1 MLADTKLTQ
10 CVSWRRHERP
20 DLDLVRQRE
29 LGIPPLKTVQSYF
42 VVGDGIAP
50 LRCVDV
56 PPDLYQGTLA
66 RLDDV
71 PVDLQRDVDLVG
83 QGKPVRGQVADL
95 TRRDPDI
102 TCSGVVSGISEQCAK
117 RRGGE
122 SRAGPIVIL
131 RQINRLT

>member
-95 TRRDPDI
+95 TRIDPDI
-102 TCSGVVSGISEQCAK
+102 TCSGCRIGGYRSSA
-117 RRGGE
+117 RSGGE
-122 SRAGPIVIL
+122 VRG
-131 RQINRLT
+131 